1 MDMFNR
7 LKSAVTNALPGNPLS
22 RDFDLYNQ
30 IASGGPG
37 MLWKIHGGMKKTTKQ
52 ESSIFVFEKRSLE
65 RYSRRDRE
73 MILESLR
80 KGVQQLTKL
89 RHPKVLSV
97 MEPLEE
103 SRETLAFATEPV
115 FCSLA
120 NVLGN
125 HDNMTTVPKELQE
138 YELYDVEV
146 RHGLLQMI
154 EGLTFLHNDA
164 KILHHNICPESIIL
178 NKNGT
183 WKLAGFDFCALNS
196 NTTDQ
201 SLVKAGSFVPMFAF
215 KEWDADIPPCCQPHL
230 DYLAPEYALTM
241 MCSLASD
248 MYSIGVL
255 IYALFNN
262 GKPLFECR
270 TQLSTFKKNAEELR
284 HFRSTLLGS
293 IPDELRDYVKLLL
306 NIEATVRP
314 DPAQLS
320 KVSFFEDVGT
330 MTLQYMD
337 TLFQRD
343 NLQKSQFFKG
353 LPKIAAKL
361 PKRVN
366 QQRILP
372 ALYKECVNPDMVPF
386 VLPTVLLVA
395 EQSTNREYLNNI
407 LPELIPLF
415 KIHDPVQISLIF
427 LQNMSLLLSKTPQ
440 QDIKTHILPMIYRAL
455 EVDNP
460 QIQELC
466 LNIVPTFAEL
476 IEYSSLK
483 NVIVPRIKKLC
494 QSTSTLTIRV
504 NCLLCLG
511 KLLEYMDRWY
521 VLDEIIPFLPQIPS
535 REPAVLMSILG
546 IYKVTMV
553 HAKLGMT
560 KDILANKVIPFLM
573 PLCIDNNLNLSQFNA
588 FVGTV
593 REMFHKVESEQRTK
607 LEQLDQMKQE
617 QKTLEIS
624 KVSSK
629 ADSNL
634 IPEVAQEKN
643 QTMMDKF
650 LSGFGIA
657 GLMGGSQQTESTG
670 GPAPVAASSTPR
682 PTAQPT
688 GTAKVSLSLEEK
700 QRLARQ
706 QEQEQKLKVQRPL
719 SAQNTQNKPKT
730 NDKVKDLTS
739 TLMDTNLRNMSTTT
753 PKSQPMSSMGGQSG
767 PVIGRGGM
775 SSSYGVSSPPSVGSG
790 GYAGMNTG
798 GSFAG
803 MNNNSSGFGVVNNSP
818 GFGGSGSMNTGGGN
832 KPKMDMSAFDSLL
845 PSSNQ
850 PRKSMNEMAQTRTA
864 GMPGQQGMMGGQRM
878 GMGGNVGMMGNQGM
892 MGSPGMMGYQQNMN
906 GGFGQMSNQMN
917 FGGMGNTGSMP
928 MSNSSMLT
936 PQSSSQMKPSGN
948 DLADIFG

>member
-7 LKSAVTNALPGNPLS
+7 LKSAVTSALPGNPLS

-37 MLWKIHGGMKKTTKQ
+37 MLWKIHGGMKRTTKQ

-183 WKLAGFDFCALNS
+183 WKLAGFDFCVLNS

-201 SLVKAGSFVPMFAF
+201 SPMFAF
-215 KEWDADIPPCCQPHL
+215 KEWDPDIPPCCQPHL

-306 NIEATVRP
+306 NIEPTVRP

-395 EQSTNREYLNNI
+395 EQSTDREYLNNI

-427 LQNMSLLLSKTPQ
+427 LQNMNLLLSKTPQ
-440 QDIKTHILPMIYRAL
+440 QDIKTHILPMIHRAL

-483 NVIVPRIKKLC
+483 NAIVPRIKKLC

-521 VLDEIIPFLPQIPS
+521 VLDEILPFLPQIPS

-546 IYKVTMV
+546 IYKVTMS
-553 HAKLGMT
+553 HAKLGVT

-588 FVGTV
+588 FVATV
-593 REMFHKVESEQRTK
+593 REMFVKVESEQRTK

-624 KVSSK
+624 KVSSQ
-629 ADSNL
+629 ADNNL

-657 GLMGGSQQTESTG
+657 GLMGSSQQTESSGT
-670 GPAPVAASSTPR
+670 PAPVAASSTPR

-706 QEQEQKLKVQRPL
+706 QEQEQKLKGQRPL

-739 TLMDTNLRNMSTTT
+739 TLMDTNLRNMSTST
-753 PKSQPMSSMGGQSG
+753 PKSQPMSSIGGHSG

-775 SSSYGVSSPPSVGSG
+775 SSSYGMSSPSSVGSG
-790 GYAGMNTG
+790 GYGGMNTG

-803 MNNNSSGFGVVNNSP
+803 MNNSSSFGSNSSSGFGAVNNSP
-818 GFGGSGSMNTGGGN
+818 GFGGTGSMNTGGGN

-845 PSSNQ
+845 PSSNH
-850 PRKSMNEMAQTRTA
+850 PKKSMNEMAQTRTA
-864 GMPGQQGMMGGQRM
+864 GMPGQQAMMGGQRM
-878 GMGGNVGMMGNQGM
+878 GMVGNMGMMGNQGM

-906 GGFGQMSNQMN
+906 GSFGQMSNQMN
-917 FGGMGNTGSMP
+917 FGAMGNTGSMP
-928 MSNSSMLT
+928 MSNSNILT
-936 PQSSSQMKPSGN
+936 PQSSSQVKPSGN

>member
-201 SLVKAGSFVPMFAF
+201 SPMFAF

-415 KIHDPVQISLIF
+415 KIHDPVQSPQTTYTISLIF